1 MFDVLLASA
10 FKTTYKEKLMRVS
23 KRNFT
28 ENISTVGLH
37 RYSSILSLISTW
49 YYISDIQNCINSA
62 RIAGYFPFNIDIVLT
77 SRFIIES
84 HTENH
89 NNRKFLN
96 INGRI
101 VTDDD
106 VYYEIL
112 HNKDDQEDILYSSL
126 SDPFETYKSK
136 IERITNKISGDV
148 QVFSTYPMAII
159 LCDNIPHLISF

>member
-1 MFDVLLASA
+1 MHNVRLLILPSHTSHITQMFDVLLASA
-10 FKTTYKEKLMRVS
+10 FKITYKEKLMRVS

-37 RYSSILSLISTW
+37 RYSSIVSLISTW

-62 RIAGYFPFNIDIVLT
+62 RIAVYFPFNIDIVLT
-77 SRFIIES
+77 SRLITES

-89 NNRKFLN
+89 NNKKFLN

-112 HNKDDQEDILYSSL
+112 YNKDDQEDI
-126 SDPFETYKSK
+126 P
-136 IERITNKISGDV
+136 
-148 QVFSTYPMAII
+148 
-159 LCDNIPHLISF
+159 